1 MFSRRRHDD
10 VVIPA
15 KAGIH
20 SFIFSL
26 ARPCNSLAGF
36 LWAGVQTLGIQMF
49 SPQIYLGVLFTRN
62 LLRGSCLA
70 VVGTTKLSSQR
81 SLT

>member
-1 MFSRRRHDD
+1 MFMPLCLAPSFTGGFMFSRRRHDD

-49 SPQIYLGVLFTRN
+49 SPQFYWGFYF
-62 LLRGSCLA
+62 
-70 VVGTTKLSSQR
+70 
-81 SLT
+81 